1 MARVQLIIPDED
13 RDKFAHQ
20 ARTEGMSFS
29 AWLRAAA
36 RQRLEERQRVALFE
50 SPAQLDEFFRE
61 CDALEGPDRE
71 PEWGQHMK
79 VMEESRRR
87 GQGAS

>member
-13 RDKFAHQ
+13 RDRFAYQ
-20 ARTEGMSFS
+20 ARTEGTSFS
-29 AWLRAAA
+29 AWMRAAA
-36 RQRLEERQRVALFE
+36 RQRLEERQRIALFE

-71 PEWGQHMK
+71 PEWEQHMK

>member
-13 RDKFAHQ
+13 RDRFAHQ

-29 AWLRAAA
+29 AWVRAAA
-36 RQRLEERQRVALFE
+36 RQRLEERQRIGLFE
-50 SPAQLDEFFRE
+50 SPAHLDEFFRE
-61 CDALEGPDRE
+61 CDALEGPERE
-71 PEWGQHMK
+71 PEWEQHLR
-79 VMEESRRR
+79 VMDESRRG

>member
-1 MARVQLIIPDED
+1 MARVQLVIPDED
-13 RDKFAHQ
+13 RDRFAHQ
-20 ARTEGMSFS
+20 ARMEGMSFS
-29 AWLRAAA
+29 AWVRAAA
-36 RQRLEERQRVALFE
+36 RQRLEDRQRVDLFK

-71 PEWGQHMK
+71 PEWEQHLR
-79 VMEESRRR
+79 VMDESRRR

>member
-13 RDKFAHQ
+13 RDRFAHQ
-20 ARTEGMSFS
+20 ARMEGMSFS
-29 AWLRAAA
+29 AWVRAAA
-36 RQRLEERQRVALFE
+36 RQRLEERQRVDLFE

-61 CDALEGPDRE
+61 CDALEGPERE
-71 PEWGQHMK
+71 PEWEQHLR
-79 VMEESRRR
+79 VMDESRRR

>member
-1 MARVQLIIPDED
+1 MARVQLVIPDED
-13 RDKFAHQ
+13 RDRFAHQ
-20 ARTEGMSFS
+20 ARMEGMSFS
-29 AWLRAAA
+29 AWVRAAA
-36 RQRLEERQRVALFE
+36 RQRLEDRQRVDLFE

-71 PEWGQHMK
+71 PEWEQHLM
-79 VMEESRRR
+79 VMDESRRR

>member
-13 RDKFAHQ
+13 RDRFAHQ

-29 AWLRAAA
+29 AWVRAAA
-36 RQRLEERQRVALFE
+36 RQRLEERQRVGLFE
-50 SPAQLDEFFRE
+50 SPAHLDEFFRE

-71 PEWGQHMK
+71 PDWEQHLK
-79 VMEESRRR
+79 VMDESRRR